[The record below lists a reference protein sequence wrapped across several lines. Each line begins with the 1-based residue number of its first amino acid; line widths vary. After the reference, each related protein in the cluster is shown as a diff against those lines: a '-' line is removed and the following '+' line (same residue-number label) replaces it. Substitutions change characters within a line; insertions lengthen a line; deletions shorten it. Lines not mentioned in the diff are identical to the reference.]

1 VNIRLLSALNVAM
14 TDDELLDLIDHVAD
28 SLADGLIYA
37 VSDRDL
43 ILSLHLTE
51 TGRQLWPATLP
62 ATSA

>member
-1 VNIRLLSALNVAM
+1 M